1 MAPTTTTTTVTEAST
16 STAVKNQQQ
25 RHPKARR
32 VCFSFAAYAKK
43 VIEHLESCNVPIAEG
58 LTDDEFSAVESQ
70 FNFTFPPDLRSIL
83 QEGLPVGPG
92 FPNWR
97 SSSSQQLEIL
107 TNLPI
112 LSLCKQVSI
121 HNFWAHSWGDQP
133 NDTNEAVQLAKRF
146 LKNKSPNLVPI
157 YRHCYIPS
165 SPNLAGNPIFYVHGA
180 DVRLASFDV
189 AGFFHRVD
197 FPVWAATEPRRI
209 EFWTEMVERAAP
221 PLWWTGDLVGCMED
235 VCWRLRDGGWK
246 EDEVRE
252 MMMMDG
258 GDERD
263 RMVSRDLEGVVCHV
277 RVLSLRL
284 LRAGWSAEDVVDSL
298 GYRVENDVESWLD
311 FQHTKS
317 CLLEAI

>member
-1 MAPTTTTTTVTEAST
+1 MAPTTTTVTEASI

-43 VIEHLESCNVPIAEG
+43 VIQHLESCNVPIAEG

-146 LKNKSPNLVPI
+146 LKNKSPILVPI

-165 SPNLAGNPIFYVHGA
+165 SPNLAGNPVFYVHGA

-197 FPVWAATEPRRI
+197 FPVWAATEPRRNRVLDGDDG
-209 EFWTEMVERAAP
+209 EFGAAVVVDWGFGWVYEGCVLEGEEWRVERRRGK
-221 PLWWTGDLVGCMED
+221 GDDDDGR
-235 VCWRLRDGGWK
+235 WR
-246 EDEVRE
+246 
-252 MMMMDG
+252 
-258 GDERD
+258 
-263 RMVSRDLEGVVCHV
+263 
-277 RVLSLRL
+277 
-284 LRAGWSAEDVVDSL
+284 
-298 GYRVENDVESWLD
+298 
-311 FQHTKS
+311 
-317 CLLEAI
+317 